1 MSLRRNFVWT
11 ATGNVIY
18 AGCQWGMIAALAK
31 LGSPEWVGQFALAVA
46 LTAPVLLLTN
56 LQLRAVQAT
65 DAGDEYKFG
74 HYLAVRLVMSGAAAL
89 VITAIIFVC
98 RLDAT
103 TALITAGVAVA
114 KLIESISDAF
124 YGLQQKHERMDRVS
138 VSMILRGTLSLAAFV
153 SLVYLRHDVLSGVL
167 AMAAVWLLVMA
178 FYDLPSARHLIQSGL
193 RPLWN
198 VREMRR
204 LTIIAA
210 PLGVVMMLNSLN
222 VNIPRYALQYL
233 SGAREVGIFSALA
246 YVLIAESAIINALGQ
261 SATPRLARHFASGER
276 DKYWVLM
283 KRLML
288 LGTAAGLVGVFIAAI
303 GGRAILTL
311 LYRAEY
317 AEYLDVFMWLLLGAI
332 FSNMTAF
339 TGYGLT
345 AARVF
350 RTQVPLLVGESV
362 VLTIG
367 CMLLVPT
374 FGLRGAAIAFAA
386 AKLVLMVLGSG
397 LLIRVSR
404 IPRSPDQKSVL
415 MSLGR

>member
-1 MSLRRNFVWT
+1 
-11 ATGNVIY
+11 
-18 AGCQWGMIAALAK
+18 
-31 LGSPEWVGQFALAVA
+31 
-46 LTAPVLLLTN
+46 

-65 DAGDEYKFG
+65 DAGDEYEFG

-89 VITAIIFVC
+89 VIAAIILVC

-103 TALITAGVAVA
+103 TALIAAGVAIA

-153 SLVYLRHDVLSGVL
+153 TLVYLRHDVLSGVL
-167 AMAAVWLLVMA
+167 AMAAVWVLVLA
-178 FYDLPSARHLIQSGL
+178 FYDLPSARRLIHGGL
-193 RPLWN
+193 RPSWN
-198 VREMRR
+198 LKVLRR

-222 VNIPRYALQYL
+222 FNIPRYVLQFL
-233 SGAREVGIFSALA
+233 SGVREVGIFSALA
-246 YVLIAESAIINALGQ
+246 YVLIAESAILNALGQ
-261 SATPRLARHFASGER
+261 SATPRLARHFAHQER

-288 LGTAAGLVGVFIAAI
+288 LGTAAGLMGVFIAAI
-303 GGRAILTL
+303 GGRAILTV

-317 AEYLDVFMWLLLGAI
+317 AEYRDVFMWLLVGAI
-332 FSNMTAF
+332 FTNITAF

-362 VLTIG
+362 VLTMG

-374 FGLRGAAIAFAA
+374 FGLRGAAIAFAT
-386 AKLVLMVLGSG
+386 AKLVLMVLSLG

-404 IPRSPDQKSVL
+404 IPPLHDQNSVL